1 MALNKRLAEFIASRK
16 KHDSYWVESAK
27 LDFSIQMEKRRKNA
41 GLSYADLAKKI
52 GTSAAYITK
61 VFRGDANLT
70 IESMVKLSRAT
81 GGKVDLRIIDENIVA
96 DPSIWFASNIYH
108 LPAANHVMV
117 GTETVVSSKL
127 PEIYDDYQLQ
137 KVG

>member
-1 MALNKRLAEFIASRK
+1 
-16 KHDSYWVESAK
+16 
-27 LDFSIQMEKRRKNA
+27 MEKRRKNA